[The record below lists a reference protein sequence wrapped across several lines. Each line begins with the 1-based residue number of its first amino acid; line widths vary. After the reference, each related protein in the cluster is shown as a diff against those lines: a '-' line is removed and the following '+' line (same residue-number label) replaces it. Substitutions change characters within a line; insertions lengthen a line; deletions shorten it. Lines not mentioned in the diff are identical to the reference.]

1 MGQQANFQPGSEQG
15 GAARPLSGVMGFDKE
30 GMMQQYTSLTQKIKI

>member
-1 MGQQANFQPGSEQG
+1 MGLGGMPAGGPNGSG
-15 GAARPLSGVMGFDKE
+15 GVSGGVSGFDKE